1 MPYWASR
8 VVLVVKNLP
17 ANAGDTCFIPGSGR
31 SPEGGHGN
39 PCQYSCLENPMDRGA
54 QCATVHKVI
63 KSQTQP
69 RWFCTQAHMPHCAA
83 KAKNKTKQ
91 KRFISILTDYSTF
104 ILFISAHFEGHA
116 QHICLYT
123 SFGDHLHMGC
133 RNVTF
138 NIVCMWVSLSE
149 ERSTCLQV
157 KQQVWMRWEKHWDQ
171 NSRKHLHLRGSVH
184 VSNSLWPHG
193 LYSPAGFSV
202 HGIFQARILGWFKC
216 VAVSYSGDL
225 PNSGIEVEFCFVFS
239 WSHLY
244 DLNPKLIR

>member
-1 MPYWASR
+1 MQEMCVWTLVQEDPLEEGMATHASI
-8 VVLVVKNLP
+8 L
-17 ANAGDTCFIPGSGR
+17 
-31 SPEGGHGN
+31 
-39 PCQYSCLENPMDRGA
+39 DRGA
-54 QCATVHKVI
+54 QCATVHKVV

-83 KAKNKTKQ
+83 KAKNKTRQ

-104 ILFISAHFEGHA
+104 ILFINAHFEGHA

-123 SFGDHLHMGC
+123 SFGDHLHMGG

-138 NIVCMWVSLSE
+138 NIVYMWVSLSE

-184 VSNSLWPHG
+184 VCSSASNSLWPHG

-202 HGIFQARILGWFKC
+202 HGIFRAGILGWFKG

-225 PNSGIEVEFCFVFS
+225 PNPGIEIEFCFVFFLEPLV
-239 WSHLY
+239 WSKPQI
-244 DLNPKLIR
+244 NKIEGVCF